1 MLDTKAIEVL
11 PYTSLDPQPILSI
24 KSASEDY
31 MITRNDVIEAAKQ
44 CFDPEIP
51 VNIWDLG
58 LIYDIETKGEGE
70 SVHIRMSLTS
80 QHCPAA
86 QSIPADLKKKILDT
100 GKTKAVEIQLV
111 FEPAWTPERISEEGK
126 KKLGIEA

>member
-1 MLDTKAIEVL
+1 
-11 PYTSLDPQPILSI
+11 
-24 KSASEDY
+24 
-31 MITRNDVIEAAKQ
+31 MITKDEIIEAARN

-58 LIYDIETKGEGE
+58 LIYDIEIKED
-70 SVHIRMSLTS
+70 SVQIQMTLTS

-86 QSIPADLKKKILDT
+86 KTIPEDLKKKILAT
-100 GKTKAVEIQLV
+100 EKTKKVDIELV
-111 FEPAWTPERISEEGK
+111 FEPIWSPERISEEGK

>member
-1 MLDTKAIEVL
+1 
-11 PYTSLDPQPILSI
+11 
-24 KSASEDY
+24 
-31 MITRNDVIEAAKQ
+31 MITRDEVVETAKQ

-58 LIYDIETKGEGE
+58 LVYDIDLKPDTEE
-70 SVHIRMSLTS
+70 VHIKMSLTS

-86 QSIPADLKKKILDT
+86 QSIPEDLKKKLLAT
-100 GKTKAVEIQLV
+100 GKVKGIEIKLV

>member
-1 MLDTKAIEVL
+1 
-11 PYTSLDPQPILSI
+11 
-24 KSASEDY
+24 
-31 MITRNDVIEAAKQ
+31 MITRDEVIEAAKL

-58 LIYDIETKGEGE
+58 LIYDIQTVSETE
-70 SVHIRMSLTS
+70 SVKIQMSLTS

-86 QSIPADLKKKILDT
+86 KSIPEDLKKKLTAT
-100 GKTKAVEIQLV
+100 GKVKEIQIDLV

>member
-1 MLDTKAIEVL
+1 MATK
-11 PYTSLDPQPILSI
+11 
-24 KSASEDY
+24 ED
-31 MITRNDVIEAAKQ
+31 IIQAAKQ

-58 LIYDIETKGEGE
+58 LIYDIDIDPASDTCN
-70 SVHIRMSLTS
+70 IRMSLTS

-86 QSIPADLKKKILDT
+86 KSIPDDFKNKILNT
-100 GKTKAVEIQLV
+100 CKIKNVNVQIV
-111 FEPAWTPERISEEGK
+111 FDPPWTPERISEEGK